1 MPPILPN
8 LNRKLVKELSVG
20 DVEPGTILRGRR
32 LRQTPPS
39 VVTNSQRS
47 AQVSTSDNVT
57 VGHAVNVAGG
67 ERTRRFTVGDIVN
80 APEAKWPFLGRS
92 FSLTV
97 CHTGS
102 RRKQP
107 RCLVGETTEGVFFEE
122 ESHTP

>member
-1 MPPILPN
+1 M
-8 LNRKLVKELSVG
+8 
-20 DVEPGTILRGRR
+20 LRGRYVR
-32 LRQTPPS
+32 HTSRS
-39 VVTNSQRS
+39 VVANSQRS
-47 AQVSTSDNVT
+47 AQVSTSDKLT
-57 VGHAVNVAGG
+57 VGHVVNVAGD
-67 ERTRRFTVGDIVN
+67 ECARRFAVGDTVN
-80 APEAKWPFLGRS
+80 APEVKWPLLGRS